1 MSLNNFTVYTSD
13 IINTKWLSIRP
24 FSCHFSK
31 YELPDFKQKYCS
43 NGYDLLGK
51 FVIGLRSGE
60 YIPKEFYSIS
70 ETQFI
75 YLNVGNF
82 SKGDIDFLFPVYLE
96 NDIGEKYESIK
107 VDPGDII
114 ITRSGTVGNIAIFE
128 IPNKLDDKIFIP
140 SHHLAI
146 VKTST
151 PDEMLFL
158 KNYLAYAFCKNFF
171 NAFSTG
177 KVQKE
182 ITNWS
187 IRRIPITKLLNKTK
201 LEENFKVIG
210 TNIKKEQL
218 KNIFLQDSI
227 DQIFLKYVLKSKSLS
242 SYRTQNIITD
252 LSYIGRNKALRI
264 GAEYNDFWLTHN
276 GHLFEGTSKN
286 SVITPFKRIIK
297 LSAKTTLKKGILV
310 EPRILID
317 FEQIDALY
325 GTINTDNIVSE
336 IGSDKVEFG
345 NCDFVTNKLDP
356 YSGYT
361 FIINSELNMIGT
373 TELWPM
379 EVIDKTKT
387 HVEYIRYLLL
397 STEYLEKSKLLMS
410 GKRHPRI
417 HHLDLLNIKVPLPE
431 YKIQEQIVREIQ
443 DKEVQS
449 EKARLKIKALRKQ
462 INDLISEGLSKIEN
476 NKGNIKI
483 AST

>member
-1 MSLNNFTVYTSD
+1 MSLNNFLVNTND

-31 YELPDFKQKYCS
+31 YELSDFKKKYCS
-43 NGYDLLGK
+43 KGYDSLGK
-51 FVIGLRSGE
+51 FVISLRSGE
-60 YIPKEFYSIS
+60 YIPKKFYSIS
-70 ETQFI
+70 ETHYV

-82 SKGDIDFLFPVYLE
+82 SKGDIDFNFPVYLE
-96 NDIGEKYESIK
+96 NDIGEKYQSIK
-107 VDPGDII
+107 VDAGDLI
-114 ITRSGTVGNIAIFE
+114 ITRSGTVGSIAIFE
-128 IPNKLDDKIFIP
+128 ISNKLEDKIFIP

-146 VKTST
+146 IKTST

-158 KNYLAYAFCKNFF
+158 KYYLTYAFCKNFF

-187 IRRIPITKLLNKTK
+187 IRRIPIPKLLNKTK
-201 LEENFKVIG
+201 LEEDFNVIDAK
-210 TNIKKEQL
+210 IKKEQI
-218 KNIFLQDSI
+218 KNISLQDSI
-227 DQIFLKYVLKSKSLS
+227 DDIFSKYDLKSKSLS

-252 LSYIGRNKALRI
+252 LLYIGKNKALRI

-286 SVITPFKRIIK
+286 YEITPLKWLIE
-297 LSAKTTLKKGILV
+297 LSAKSTLKKGILID
-310 EPRILID
+310 PRVLID

-325 GTINTDNIVSE
+325 GTITTDNMVSE

-361 FIINSELNMIGT
+361 FINKPELNMIGT

-417 HHLDLLNIKVPLPE
+417 HHLDLLNIKVPLPSLPLQE
-431 YKIQEQIVREIQ
+431 KIVKEIHDLEKISQDARDEIKRLRQQI
-443 DKEVQS
+443 D
-449 EKARLKIKALRKQ
+449 
-462 INDLISEGLSKIEN
+462 DLITDELSKI
-476 NKGNIKI
+476 
-483 AST
+483 